1 MDPPRRLVAI
11 SLAGFVMVGGA
22 GAYAVRGTQEPLDP
36 SVVAC
41 SAPSST
47 SVDRISLKD
56 LDAVRSA
63 VLADPLLARLTDVSR
78 LAGTTSG
85 KEPGVNVLP
94 KAMELPGIGR
104 TAGMVMITLPYDIPT
119 GVQRFRITEQSGA
132 TDCNPPTSIW
142 TREVEADVA
151 RLQGEMPRTLVAQ
164 VDLDPVRVIHLTPNV
179 VDYEQYRRVGERTY
193 ILGGP

>member
-1 MDPPRRLVAI
+1 
-11 SLAGFVMVGGA
+11 
-22 GAYAVRGTQEPLDP
+22 
-36 SVVAC
+36 
-41 SAPSST
+41 
-47 SVDRISLKD
+47 
-56 LDAVRSA
+56 
-63 VLADPLLARLTDVSR
+63 
-78 LAGTTSG
+78 
-85 KEPGVNVLP
+85 
-94 KAMELPGIGR
+94 
-104 TAGMVMITLPYDIPT
+104 
-119 GVQRFRITEQSGA
+119 VQRFRITEQSGA